1 MEILLLTRKI
11 RTMTMSLKVLLSYTL
26 TKFDMTK
33 EGIINMF
40 VSTGTSNKIITR
52 KTLRKNLRLMK
63 KMKKQEHNMRK
74 QKKPAIAI
82 TNSIPEEKVKSNK
95 QETSKQ
101 QAGKSVKKPKSP
113 AKIKSLALKRENIEK
128 EQKQQRVKQL
138 RIANKL
144 EDKNIK
150 KIEKQLKLNK
160 RKSKNLP
167 KSFVDDGL
175 DFLLDICD
183 PEKRSEVAKEE
194 IDFADND
201 VGFEEDLA
209 LLKSDDSDQEK
220 SEDGSMVG
228 SDEEPDDSDQ
238 ESLEE
243 GKDEEASQQSDEDA
257 MQDAQENEDDIEEE
271 ESEKSENEDAES
283 LTEKTPL
290 QKEEYHEDIYGRL
303 RDKKGNVVSGK
314 MAEVQTGKYV
324 PPGKRLATA
333 TGKYLLTYN
342 VYKLEI

>member
-1 MEILLLTRKI
+1 
-11 RTMTMSLKVLLSYTL
+11 
-26 TKFDMTK
+26 
-33 EGIINMF
+33 
-40 VSTGTSNKIITR
+40 
-52 KTLRKNLRLMK
+52 MK
-63 KMKKQEHNMRK
+63 KLKKQEHNMRK
-74 QKKPAIAI
+74 QKKPAIVL
-82 TNSIPEEKVKSNK
+82 THLKPEEKIKPNK
-95 QETSKQ
+95 QETSTKQ
-101 QAGKSVKKPKSP
+101 LKKPISP
-113 AKIKSLALKRENIEK
+113 AKIKSSAQKRENIEK

-150 KIEKQLKLNK
+150 KIEKQLRLNK
-160 RKSKNLP
+160 RKSKSLP

-209 LLKSDDSDQEK
+209 LLKSDNSDQEK
-220 SEDGSMVG
+220 SEDGSMSG
-228 SDEEPDDSDQ
+228 SDEESKDADQ

-243 GKDEEASQQSDEDA
+243 EEEASEGSSQQSDEEA
-257 MQDAQENEDDIEEE
+257 MQQDMEEE
-271 ESEKSENEDAES
+271 EEFQMSENEDAES
-283 LTEKTPL
+283 LTEETPP

-303 RDKKGNVVSGK
+303 RDRKGNVVSGQ

-324 PPGKRLATA
+324 PPGKRLSNV
-333 TGKYLLTYN
+333 TGK
-342 VYKLEI
+342 

>member
-1 MEILLLTRKI
+1 
-11 RTMTMSLKVLLSYTL
+11 
-26 TKFDMTK
+26 
-33 EGIINMF
+33 MF
-40 VSTGTSNKIITR
+40 VSTGTSNKMITR

-74 QKKPAIAI
+74 QKKPEIAI
-82 TNSIPEEKVKSNK
+82 TNSKPEEKVKSNK

-101 QAGKSVKKPKSP
+101 QAGKSVIKPKSP
-113 AKIKSLALKRENIEK
+113 AKIKSLALKRENFEK

-228 SDEEPDDSDQ
+228 SDVEPDDSDQ

-243 GKDEEASQQSDEDA
+243 GEDGEAFEGSSQQSDEDA
-257 MQDAQENEDDIEEE
+257 MQEAQENEDDMEEE
-271 ESEKSENEDAES
+271 ESEMSENEDAGS

-303 RDKKGNVVSGK
+303 RDKKGNVVSGQ

-333 TGKYLLTYN
+333 TGKYLLNYN
-342 VYKLEI
+342 VFTS